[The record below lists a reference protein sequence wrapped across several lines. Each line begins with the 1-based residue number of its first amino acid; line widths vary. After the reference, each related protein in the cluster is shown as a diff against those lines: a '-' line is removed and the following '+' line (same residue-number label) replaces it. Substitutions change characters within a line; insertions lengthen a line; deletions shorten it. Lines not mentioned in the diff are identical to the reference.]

1 MEKSDKL
8 SFKQLNQLCDQ
19 NLEAKY
25 ATECI
30 DIIKNKECLFHPGI
44 SLPYDNALSLYELR
58 LRIAKDG
65 NRQDVN
71 YLADFE
77 ALIENIRNK
86 KSDYIGITSIY
97 GNDFL
102 YAIFYEPNSQLI
114 LGILRG
120 VSSMT
125 DAENL
130 TTEHVA
136 SGSTSGKEKYSK
148 GIFMGY
154 WRSQTQ
160 F

>member
-1 MEKSDKL
+1 MENSDKL
-8 SFKQLNQLCDQ
+8 SFKQLNQLCNQ

-25 ATECI
+25 VNECI
-30 DIIKNKECLFHPGI
+30 DIIRDTECLFHPGI
-44 SLPYDNALSLYELR
+44 SSTYDRALSLYELR
-58 LRIAKDG
+58 LKIAKDG
-65 NRQDVN
+65 NRQDIS

-77 ALIENIRNK
+77 VLVENIRNK

-97 GNDFL
+97 GNGFSYL
-102 YAIFYEPNSQLI
+102 IFYEPNSQLI
-114 LGILRG
+114 LGILRA

-130 TTEHVA
+130 ATEHVA
-136 SGSTSGKEKYSK
+136 SGLTSGMEKYSK
-148 GIFMGY
+148 GLFIRN